1 MINPLTAIFLLLAL
15 VILFWLTL
23 NDIMNNLFGEIEDED
38 TRKDL

>member
-23 NDIMNNLFGEIEDED
+23 NDIMNNLFGENEDE
-38 TRKDL
+38 

>member
-23 NDIMNNLFGEIEDED
+23 NDIMDNLFGESEDE
-38 TRKDL
+38 

>member
-23 NDIMNNLFGEIEDED
+23 NDIMNNLFGESEDE
-38 TRKDL
+38 